1 LPKSKTVNTK
11 IIKRSGGNDTSESEK
26 DTAELMPMRQ
36 GMRTSS
42 MQFTFADPDAVL
54 DMILT
59 EVQLKK
65 ISVKFEY
72 AVWEVEFPE
81 ENPVVHIKMMRVS
94 EEQICVD
101 FCRVG

>member
-1 LPKSKTVNTK
+1 
-11 IIKRSGGNDTSESEK
+11 
-26 DTAELMPMRQ
+26 
-36 GMRTSS
+36 MRTSS

-54 DMILT
+54 NMILT

-72 AVWEVEFPE
+72 AAWEVEFPE

-94 EEQICVD
+94 EE
-101 FCRVG
+101 

>member
-1 LPKSKTVNTK
+1 
-11 IIKRSGGNDTSESEK
+11 
-26 DTAELMPMRQ
+26 
-36 GMRTSS
+36 

-54 DMILT
+54 NMILT

-72 AVWEVEFPE
+72 AAWEVEFPE

-94 EEQICVD
+94 EE
-101 FCRVG
+101 

>member
-1 LPKSKTVNTK
+1 
-11 IIKRSGGNDTSESEK
+11 
-26 DTAELMPMRQ
+26 
-36 GMRTSS
+36 

-94 EEQICVD
+94 EE
-101 FCRVG
+101 